1 MRWVSDFN
9 PNPMERSWVHLRR
22 SRIGLL
28 LGSYWIAGRVGKRF
42 RFKGPPSTS
51 YFNGFTPSH
60 LGPRYYSCHIYM
72 NQRVRFLGYLRC
84 LKGRFSKWTR
94 AEMSEHVPRH
104 GFHPRVCCIWG
115 NYNHFQTSSTTKWWR
130 HSCNP
135 SKLRNGLRM
144 VRDFVRFTHI
154 IQVNLQTV
162 KNCTI
167 NSFLAHVLREER
179 LHPNQQCQYMWFA
192 PLFSSAVFWTFH
204 GHLFRRWNPTD
215 VQMFR
220 LAQPPT
226 RKSDDKL

>member
-1 MRWVSDFN
+1 MILNNLTSKDYLWEECTQNDLTFEVVKFCEYCSIHPIYRFTEFVHSICFGSWILWGDVWSLHMRWVSDFN

-28 LGSYWIAGRVGKRF
+28 LGSCWIAGRVWKRF
-42 RFKGPPSTS
+42 RFQGPPSTS

-130 HSCNP
+130 HSCSP

-144 VRDFVRFTHI
+144 VGDFVRFTHV
-154 IQVNLQTV
+154 IQVNLQTL
-162 KNCTI
+162 KNCKI
-167 NSFLAHVLREER
+167 
-179 LHPNQQCQYMWFA
+179 
-192 PLFSSAVFWTFH
+192 
-204 GHLFRRWNPTD
+204 
-215 VQMFR
+215 
-220 LAQPPT
+220 
-226 RKSDDKL
+226 K